1 MSEKEKGA
9 STEYPAPKLPK
20 AGKVSRYAN
29 AILIANPALKANP
42 RRAGTH
48 GFRFH
53 EIVRAAGPEGISYSD
68 LKAAVEADETIL
80 GFSNHLQWDL
90 DRNFIVVKK

>member
-1 MSEKEKGA
+1 MSNEA
-9 STEYPAPKLPK
+9 QYPAPKLPK
-20 AGKVSRYAN
+20 SGKVSKHAN
-29 AILIANPALKANP
+29 AVLMVNPALKANP

-53 EIVRAAGPEGISYSD
+53 EIVRAAGKEGISYSE
-68 LKAAVEADETIL
+68 LKAKVESDETIL

-90 DRNFIVVKK
+90 ERNFIVIKK